1 MKVILKE
8 DLTNLGLAGELVNVK
23 AGFGRNFLI
32 PRGLAVVANKSN
44 TLRYAEETR
53 QRAHKLEQKRK
64 DAAALAD
71 RLSTLELVIKMPVG
85 EENRLFGTVTTQ
97 QVADVLAAKGFDV
110 DRRKI
115 SLDEEI
121 RLTGVYPATVKL
133 HPEHTAEIMITVEPD
148 MARAPVAAPV
158 AEEETAAQ
166 DESAPQDEPGEQEE
180 TAAQVKPSADEE
192 PQEEPAAQE
201 ETATQEEPTA

>member
-23 AGFGRNFLI
+23 AGYGRNFLI

-44 TLRYAEETR
+44 TLRYAEEMR

-121 RLTGVYPATVKL
+121 RLTGVYPAKVKL
-133 HPEHTAEIMITVEPD
+133 HPEHTAEIKITVEPD
-148 MARAPVAAPV
+148 MARAPVATPV
-158 AEEETAAQ
+158 AEQ
-166 DESAPQDEPGEQEE
+166 EPA
-180 TAAQVKPSADEE
+180 T
-192 PQEEPAAQE
+192 QEEPAAQE
-201 ETATQEEPTA
+201 ETTTQEEPAEQEETTAQEEPTA

>member
-23 AGFGRNFLI
+23 AGYGRNFLI

-44 TLRYAEETR
+44 TLRYAEESR

-64 DAAALAD
+64 DAVALAD

-121 RLTGVYPATVKL
+121 RLTGVYPAKVKL
-133 HPEHTAEIMITVEPD
+133 HPEHTAEIKITVEPD
-148 MARAPVAAPV
+148 MARAPEATPV
-158 AEEETAAQ
+158 AEQ
-166 DESAPQDEPGEQEE
+166 EPAG
-180 TAAQVKPSADEE
+180 
-192 PQEEPAAQE
+192 QEEPAAQE
-201 ETATQEEPTA
+201 ETTTQEEPAEQEESTAQEEPTA

>member
-23 AGFGRNFLI
+23 AGYGRNFLI

-44 TLRYAEETR
+44 TLRYAEESR

-64 DAAALAD
+64 DAVALAD

-121 RLTGVYPATVKL
+121 RLTGVYPAKVKL
-133 HPEHTAEIMITVEPD
+133 HPEHTAEIKITVEPD
-148 MARAPVAAPV
+148 MARAPVPTPV
-158 AEEETAAQ
+158 AEQ
-166 DESAPQDEPGEQEE
+166 EPA
-180 TAAQVKPSADEE
+180 T
-192 PQEEPAAQE
+192 QEEPAAQE
-201 ETATQEEPTA
+201 ETTTQEEPAEQEETTAQEEPTA